1 MSAELILALEQLEK
15 EKGIEMEVLIEAIES
30 ALISAYKRNFGS
42 TQNVRISIDR
52 ESGDVRVFALKTVK
66 SSPEIQEG
74 EISLEEARAINS
86 AYEEDDIAEIE
97 VTPRK
102 FGRIAAQ
109 TAKQVVMQRIREAER
124 EIIFDEFSSKEG
136 DIVTGI
142 IQRSERK
149 NVIIDLGK
157 TEGVMV
163 ASEQTNGEEYRF
175 NDRIKTYIV
184 EVKMGNK
191 GPQIMVSRTHPGLV
205 KRLFELEV
213 PEIHDGTVEIKS
225 ISREAG
231 SRTKIAVFSKDPN
244 VDPVG
249 ACVGQKGTRVQTI
262 VDELRGEK
270 IDIIKWSS
278 VPEEYI
284 ASSLSPAKVVRVDID
299 EEEKSARV
307 IVPDFQLSLAIGKEG
322 QNARLAARLTGWKI
336 DIKSESQLRAAI
348 EEQMFNMDEIYNPD
362 EDNNDGYEDG
372 YDDGYEYEDEDIENS
387 ADIEEDIEDIREGEE
402 GFEEYSGEDVEE
414 DAEEAPVEDT
424 DIEDAQTEGTPVE
437 DAQAEDTTVEDADAE
452 TVEDPE

>member
-1 MSAELILALEQLEK
+1 MSAELIQALEQLEK
-15 EKGIEMEVLIEAIES
+15 EKGIEKDVLIEAIEA

-52 ESGDVRVFALKTVK
+52 DTGDVRVFALKKVSLT
-66 SSPEIQEG
+66 PEDENG
-74 EISLEEARAINS
+74 DISLEEAKAISNS
-86 AYEEDDIAEIE
+86 YEEEDIAEIE

-124 EIIFDEFSSKEG
+124 GIIFDEFSNKEG

-157 TEGVMV
+157 TEAVMGP
-163 ASEQTNGEEYRF
+163 SEQTMGEEYRF
-175 NDRIKTYIV
+175 NDRLKTYIV
-184 EVKMGNK
+184 EVKKTTK

-231 SRTKIAVFSKDPN
+231 SRTKIAVFSRDAN

-249 ACVGQKGTRVQTI
+249 ACVGQKGTRVQAI

-278 VPEEYI
+278 IPEEYI
-284 ASSLSPAKVVRVDID
+284 ASSLSPAKVVRVDVSD
-299 EEEKSARV
+299 DGRSARV

-322 QNARLAARLTGWKI
+322 QNARLAAKLTGWKI

-348 EEQMFNMDEIYNPD
+348 EQEMFNIDTTYNGD
-362 EDNNDGYEDG
+362 EDEDE
-372 YDDGYEYEDEDIENS
+372 YEYED
-387 ADIEEDIEDIREGEE
+387 IEEEYEE
-402 GFEEYSGEDVEE
+402 GLVEDLQDIDEYETSEDSEQVESDGDEQIEPEDVPEIDPDE
-414 DAEEAPVEDT
+414 DME
-424 DIEDAQTEGTPVE
+424 
-437 DAQAEDTTVEDADAE
+437 
-452 TVEDPE
+452 

>member
-1 MSAELILALEQLEK
+1 MSAELIQALEQLEK
-15 EKGIEMEVLIEAIES
+15 EKGIEKEVLIEAIEA

-42 TQNVRISIDR
+42 TQNVKISIDR
-52 ESGDVRVFALKTVK
+52 ESGDVRVFALKKVS
-66 SSPEIQEG
+66 SSPEDENG
-74 EISLEEARAINS
+74 DISLEEAKKINIG
-86 AYEEDDIAEIE
+86 YEEEDIAEIE

-124 EIIFDEFSSKEG
+124 GIIFDEYYNKEG

-157 TEGVMV
+157 TEAVMGP
-163 ASEQTNGEEYRF
+163 SEQTVGEEYRF

-184 EVKMGNK
+184 EVKKMPK

-213 PEIHDGTVEIKS
+213 PEIHDGTVEIRS

-231 SRTKIAVFSKDPN
+231 SRTKIAVFSRDPN

-249 ACVGQKGTRVQTI
+249 ACVGQKGTRVQAI

-278 VPEEYI
+278 SPEEYI
-284 ASSLSPAKVVRVDID
+284 ASSLSPAKVVRVDASED
-299 EEEKSARV
+299 GRSARV

-322 QNARLAARLTGWKI
+322 QNARLAAKLTGWKI
-336 DIKSESQLRAAI
+336 DIKSESQFRAAI
-348 EEQMFNMDEIYNPD
+348 EQQMFNMDNSYNED
-362 EDNNDGYEDG
+362 EDEEE
-372 YDDGYEYEDEDIENS
+372 YEYEN
-387 ADIEEDIEDIREGEE
+387 IEEEIDDDFEGAPQDSDEYGTSEETAGFKPEDESIDGLDEE
-402 GFEEYSGEDVEE
+402 LE
-414 DAEEAPVEDT
+414 
-424 DIEDAQTEGTPVE
+424 
-437 DAQAEDTTVEDADAE
+437 
-452 TVEDPE
+452 

>member
-1 MSAELILALEQLEK
+1 MSAELIQALDQLEK
-15 EKGIEMEVLIEAIES
+15 EKGINKEVLIEAIEA

-42 TQNVRISIDR
+42 TQNVKIYIDR
-52 ESGDVRVFALKTVK
+52 ESGDVRVFALKRVT
-66 SSPEIQEG
+66 SRPEDENG
-74 EISLEEARAINS
+74 DISLEAAQKLDAS
-86 AYEEDDIAEIE
+86 YVEDDIAEIE

-124 EIIFDEFSSKEG
+124 GIIFDEFYNKEG

-142 IQRSERK
+142 IQRNERK
-149 NVIIDLGK
+149 NIVIDLGK
-157 TEGVMV
+157 TEAVMSP
-163 ASEQTNGEEYRF
+163 SEQTIGEEYRF

-184 EVKMGNK
+184 EVKKTTK
-191 GPQIMVSRTHPGLV
+191 GPQILVSRTHPGLV

-231 SRTKIAVFSKDPN
+231 SRTKIAVYSKDPN

-249 ACVGQKGTRVQTI
+249 ACVGQKGTRVQAI

-270 IDIIKWSS
+270 IDIIRWSNN
-278 VPEEYI
+278 PEEYI
-284 ASSLSPAKVVRVDID
+284 SSSLSPAKVVRVDAD
-299 EEEKSARV
+299 EEARTARV

-336 DIKSESQLRAAI
+336 DIKSESQLRAVI
-348 EEQMFNMDEIYNPD
+348 EQQMFNMDSYNNTED
-362 EDNNDGYEDG
+362 EYGE
-372 YDDGYEYEDEDIENS
+372 EYE
-387 ADIEEDIEDIREGEE
+387 
-402 GFEEYSGEDVEE
+402 EEYDQEYESYD
-414 DAEEAPVEDT
+414 
-424 DIEDAQTEGTPVE
+424 EGS
-437 DAQAEDTTVEDADAE
+437 DADVGDEQDIDME
-452 TVEDPE
+452 TEVPYSEPDDDQE